1 MKVQPPSRILV
12 LKNIVQIHELE
23 IDEEYQE
30 IKEDVKEQCSIHGR
44 VIQVKIPRPITGEN
58 VPGLGKIFVE
68 FSSVEEAKEARKV
81 TINLRFYASCE
92 IRLT

>member
-30 IKEDVKEQCSIHGR
+30 IKEDVKEQCSIHGK
-44 VIQVKIPRPITGEN
+44 VIQVKIPRPISGES

-68 FSSVEEAKEARKV
+68 FSSVDEAKEARKV
-81 TINLRFYASCE
+81 DNYLKY
-92 IRLT
+92 